1 MKLHYRTMGEGKPLV
16 ILHGVFGSSDNWQ
29 TLGRYFSEWCKVY
42 LVDLRDHGFSPHS
55 DSLDLDGMV
64 GDLKELVDDEGFEDF
79 DVIGHSMGGKVAM
92 RFAQLHPDLLGTL
105 IVVDMAPKRYEMRH
119 GDLID
124 ALRSLDLE
132 RIEGRKDADRKL
144 AERIPDF
151 GVRQFLLKNLHRKGQ
166 EEWEWKMNLS
176 LIERDLPKINEPL
189 PEQSVELP
197 TFFIRGGRSDYIE
210 DDDEPLLKHYFPQAE
225 LKTVEGSGHW
235 VHAEAPKAF
244 YQIVEDLLRE

>member
-1 MKLHYRTMGEGKPLV
+1 MKLHYRSMGEGKPLM

-42 LVDLRDHGFSPHS
+42 LVDLRDHGRSPHS
-55 DSLDLDGMV
+55 DSLDLDAMV
-64 GDLKELVDDEGFEDF
+64 GDLKELVDDEGLESIDL
-79 DVIGHSMGGKVAM
+79 IGHSMGGKVAM
-92 RFAQLHPDLLGTL
+92 RFAQLHTDLLDHL
-105 IVVDMAPKRYEMRH
+105 IVVDMAPKHYEMRH
-119 GDLID
+119 GPLIE
-124 ALRSLDLE
+124 ALKSLDLGS
-132 RIEGRKDADRKL
+132 IEGRRDADEKL
-144 AERIPDF
+144 AEQIPEE

-166 EEWEWKMNLS
+166 DAWEWKINLP

-189 PEQSVELP
+189 EEIPVKVP
-197 TFFIRGGRSDYIE
+197 TWFIRGGRSDYIE
-210 DDDEPLLKHYFPQAE
+210 DDDEPLLKEYFPLAE

>member
-1 MKLHYRTMGEGKPLV
+1 MKLHYRTMGEGRPLV

-55 DSLDLDGMV
+55 DSLDLDAMA
-64 GDLKELVDDEGFEDF
+64 GDIKELADEGGLENF
-79 DVIGHSMGGKVAM
+79 DLIGHSMGGKVGM
-92 RFAQLHPDLLGTL
+92 RFAQLHPHLLGTL

-119 GDLID
+119 GELIE
-124 ALRSLDLE
+124 ALKSLELE
-132 RIEGRKDADRKL
+132 KIEGRKDADEKL
-144 AERIPDF
+144 AQRIPDF
-151 GVRQFLLKNLHRKGQ
+151 GVRQFLLKNLHRKEQ
-166 EEWEWKMNLS
+166 DAWEWKMNLP
-176 LIERDLPKINEPL
+176 LIEQDLPKINEALAEEP
-189 PEQSVELP
+189 VEIP
-197 TFFIRGGRSDYIE
+197 TLFIRGGNSDYIE
-210 DDDEPLLKHYFPQAE
+210 DDDEPLLKRYFPNSG